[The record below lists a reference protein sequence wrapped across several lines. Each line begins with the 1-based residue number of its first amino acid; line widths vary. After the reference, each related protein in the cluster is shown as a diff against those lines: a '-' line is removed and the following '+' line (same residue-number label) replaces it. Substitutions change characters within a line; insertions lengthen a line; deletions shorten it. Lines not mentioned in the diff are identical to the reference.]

1 MKSFCIRKLI
11 KMLRL
16 VLLSV
21 LMNGMTKNALCLPN
35 TEVNF
40 STKDANI
47 PNIIVKLP
55 LQEIH
60 TIMLTVRDLEGNIIG
75 TGTQITVDHDI
86 EEFILYFTLSGGA
99 TGWTIT
105 KTSNWIYFPEGVDVH
120 SSVSNDG
127 GAVFSLIEIYNNM
140 TITSRTGVL
149 NITTTGESGI
159 PTTVTFTITQEGSV
173 SLIPPTIDSITSS
186 EITLMGDVDGG
197 YTAEV
202 GADDL
207 VSYFRVDIL
216 DNSASGWSVEEW
228 EDDKNLL
235 DISEN
240 TGISGEFFRVDILPN
255 GTLEE
260 KQATLRVVTTGE
272 SDDPDTVD
280 IEVRQ
285 SAGGPHNVNVSA
297 SIFDIPANRCVNA
310 AIGTAD
316 SLTVAHNIEGVCL
329 NFTLGGVAT
338 GWEIT
343 KSAHWINFPG
353 GIETF
358 SNMGNG
364 FVTLTLDKNPTT
376 VSRMNVLNIVTT
388 GAVGMSTAATFT
400 VRQLGLPP
408 TISGVST
415 EEVTLTGD
423 VEMGYSVSVDSG
435 SLDITF
441 TIDILD
447 NTASGW
453 ILLENTNFLSVS
465 GNTSGVDGEGFELS
479 ISPNNTL
486 FIRSDTL
493 SIVTM
498 GGEGVPDTVEIKIEQ
513 RAGISHT
520 LLIASHPSNRS
531 ELSYHSLSL
540 RLEGIVLGGGAESWT
555 VSSSSDWITNLSP
568 SLLSDELLITLS
580 RNEGSM
586 REGMITFVT
595 MGGLGVPITIDFM
608 ITQSRLPPVITDI
621 ILSDSTISE
630 NLSVGTTIGTLT
642 TIDPDDPTN
651 DSTYTYM
658 VDNDTFRIE
667 KDTLKTNRELD
678 FEKKNIYTIQITT
691 NDGKGRIFTK
701 EFDIKVEDSNEDPT
715 DITFSDIIILENQPI
730 GTAIGTLTTIDPDDP
745 THDSIYIYMV
755 NNDTFIIEKDTLK
768 TNRELD
774 FEEKDVYTIQ
784 ITTNDSKGR
793 NFTKSFDIKVEDVNE
808 KPTDIILSDSIIL
821 ENSSIGTTIGKLRT
835 IDPDDLTRDS
845 TYIYMIN
852 NDTFRI
858 EKDTLKTNRELDF
871 EEKDIYTIQ
880 ITTNDGKGGIF
891 TKEFDIKVEDTNEK
905 PTDIMLSDSL
915 ILENQPIG
923 TVIGTLTTIDPD
935 DPTHDSTY
943 IYMVN
948 NDTFII
954 EKDTLKTNRELDFEE
969 KDVYTIQITTND
981 SKGRN
986 FTKSFDIKVEDIN
999 EKPTDITFSDSI
1011 ILENQPIGTVI
1022 GTLTTIDPDD
1032 LARDSTYIYMI
1043 NNDTFR
1049 IEKDTLKT
1057 NRELDF
1063 EEKDIYTIQI
1073 TTNDGKGRNFT
1084 KEFDIKVEDINEK
1097 PTDIILSDSLILENQ
1112 PIGTVIGTFTTID
1125 PDDPTHDSTYI
1136 YMVNNDT
1143 FTIAND
1149 TLKTNK
1155 ELDFEKKN
1163 VYTIQITTND
1173 GKGRSFTKEFDIK
1186 VEDIN
1191 EKPTDII
1198 LSDSTISENLS
1209 VGTTIGTLTTIDPDD
1224 FARDSTYIYMIN
1236 NDTFTIANDTLKTNR
1251 ELDFEEKDIYTIQI
1265 TTNDSKGRSFTKE
1278 FDIKVGDTSEKPTDI
1293 ILSDSLILENQPIGT
1308 VIGTLTTIDPDDP
1321 THDSIYI
1328 YMVNNDTFI
1337 IEKDTLKTNRELDF
1351 EEKDVYTI
1359 QITTNDSKGRNFTKE
1374 FDIKVGDTNEKPTDI
1389 MLSDSIILE
1398 NSSIGTVIGTLTTI
1412 DPDDP
1417 THDSTYIYMV
1427 NNDTFRIE
1435 KDTLKTN
1442 RELDFEEKDVYTIQ
1456 ITTNDGKGGSFTKE
1470 FDIKVGDTNE
1480 KPTDIMLSD
1489 SLILENQPIGTVI
1502 GTLTTIDPDDP
1513 THDSIYIYMVNNDT
1527 FIIEKDTLKTNRE
1540 LDFEEKY
1547 VYTIQ
1552 ITTNDGKGRDFTKE
1566 FDIKVG
1572 DTNEKPTDIM
1582 LSDSL
1587 ILENQPIG
1595 TVIGTLTTI
1604 DPDDL
1609 ARDSTYIYM
1618 INNDTFTIANDT
1630 LKTNRELDFEEKDIY
1645 TIQITTNDGKG
1656 RSFTKEFDIKVEDIN
1671 EKPTDI
1677 ILSDSIILE
1686 NQPIGTVIG
1695 TLTTI
1700 DPDDPTNDSTYIYM
1714 VNNDTFRI
1722 EKDTLKTN
1730 RELDFEEKNIY
1741 TIQITTNDGKGRS
1754 FTKEFDIKVED
1765 INEKPTDIMLSDS
1778 LILENQPIGTVIGT
1792 LTTID
1797 PDDPTHDSIYI
1808 YMVNND
1814 TFRIEKDTLKTNREL
1829 DFEEKD
1835 IYTIQITTNDGKGR
1849 SFTKEFDIKV
1859 GDTNEKPTDIMLSDS
1874 LILEN
1879 QPIGTVIGTLTT
1891 IDPDD
1896 PTHDSIYIYMV
1907 NNDTFIIEKDT
1918 LKTNRELDFEEKD
1931 IYTIQITTNDGK
1943 GGSFTKEFDIKVG
1956 DTNEKPTDIMLSD
1969 SLILENQPI
1978 GTVIGTLTTIDPE
1991 DPTHDSTYIYMVNND
2006 TFRIEKDTLKTNREL
2021 DFEKKNVYIIQ
2032 ITTDDG
2038 KGGIFTKEFMI
2049 IITDEDEGENTLSI
2063 DGLLESVEILPV
2075 IVEDVFTLKMDH
2087 SFKGEVQL
2095 RLYTLNG
2102 TILKAGYYHKSR
2114 RLLSKSI
2121 EVSHLTGGVYVVII
2135 HFDNFTITRKIV
2147 KK

>member
-1 MKSFCIRKLI
+1 MKSFCIRKSVKI
-11 KMLRL
+11 LRL

-35 TEVNF
+35 REVNF
-40 STKDANI
+40 CTENANI
-47 PNIIVKLP
+47 PNIVVKLP
-55 LQEIH
+55 SRETH
-60 TIMLTVRDLEGNIIG
+60 TIMLTARDLEGNTIG

-86 EEFILYFTLSGGA
+86 DEFILYFTLSGGA

-105 KTSNWIYFPEGVDVH
+105 KTSNWIYFPEGVEVH
-120 SSVSNDG
+120 SSVSNTNNG

-140 TITSRTGVL
+140 TITSRTDVL
-149 NITTTGESGI
+149 SITTTGESGI
-159 PTTVTFTITQEGSV
+159 PTTVTFTIIQEGSV
-173 SLIPPTIDSITSS
+173 SLIPPTIDSVTSS

-280 IEVRQ
+280 IEIRQ

-297 SIFDIPANRCVNA
+297 SIFDIPTSRCVDA

-364 FVTLTLDKNPTT
+364 FVTLTLDKNSAT

-388 GAVGMSTAATFT
+388 GDVGMSTAATFT

-423 VEMGYSVSVDSG
+423 VEMGHSVSVDSG
-435 SLDITF
+435 ALDITF

-453 ILLENTNFLSVS
+453 ILLENTDFLSVS
-465 GNTSGVDGEGFELS
+465 GNTSGVDGESFELS

-568 SLLSDELLITLS
+568 SLLSDKLLITLS

-595 MGGLGVPITIDFM
+595 MGVLGVPITIDFM

-621 ILSDSTISE
+621 ILSDSLILENSSIGTVIGTFTTIDPEDTQDSTYIYMVNNDTFTITNDTLKTNRELDFEGKNIYTIQITTNDGKGEIFTKEFDIKVGDINEKPTNVILSDSLILE
-630 NLSVGTTIGTLT
+630 NSSIGTVIGTLR
-642 TIDPDDPTN
+642 TIDPDDPTH
-651 DSTYTYM
+651 DSTYIYM
-658 VDNDTFRIE
+658 VNNDTFTIE

-678 FEKKNIYTIQITT
+678 FEGKDVYTIQITT
-691 NDGKGRIFTK
+691 NDGKGRDFTK
-701 EFDIKVEDSNEDPT
+701 SFDIKVGDINEKPTNVILSDSL
-715 DITFSDIIILENQPI
+715 ILENSSI
-730 GTAIGTLTTIDPDDP
+730 GTAIGTLRTIDPDDP
-745 THDSIYIYMV
+745 TQDSTYIYMV

-774 FEEKDVYTIQ
+774 FEGKDVYTIQ
-784 ITTNDSKGR
+784 ITTNDGKGR
-793 NFTKSFDIKVEDVNE
+793 DFTKSFDIKVEDINE
-808 KPTDIILSDSIIL
+808 KPTDITLSDSLIL
-821 ENSSIGTTIGKLRT
+821 ENSSIGTA
-835 IDPDDLTRDS
+835 
-845 TYIYMIN
+845 
-852 NDTFRI
+852 
-858 EKDTLKTNRELDF
+858 
-871 EEKDIYTIQ
+871 
-880 ITTNDGKGGIF
+880 
-891 TKEFDIKVEDTNEK
+891 
-905 PTDIMLSDSL
+905 
-915 ILENQPIG
+915 
-923 TVIGTLTTIDPD
+923 IGTLRTIDPD

-954 EKDTLKTNRELDFEE
+954 EKDTLKTNRELDFEGKNIYTIQITTNDGKGE
-969 KDVYTIQITTND
+969 IFTKEFDIKVGDINEKPTDIILSDSTILENSSIGTAIGTLRTIDPDDPTQDSTYIYMVNNDTFIIEKDTLKTNRELDFEGKDVYTIQITTND
-981 SKGRN
+981 GKGRD

-999 EKPTDITFSDSI
+999 EKPTDIT
-1011 ILENQPIGTVI
+1011 
-1022 GTLTTIDPDD
+1022 
-1032 LARDSTYIYMI
+1032 
-1043 NNDTFR
+1043 
-1049 IEKDTLKT
+1049 
-1057 NRELDF
+1057 
-1063 EEKDIYTIQI
+1063 
-1073 TTNDGKGRNFT
+1073 
-1084 KEFDIKVEDINEK
+1084 
-1097 PTDIILSDSLILENQ
+1097 LSDSLILENSS
-1112 PIGTVIGTFTTID
+1112 IGTIIGTLHTID
-1125 PDDPTHDSTYI
+1125 PDDPTHDSTY
-1136 YMVNNDT
+1136 T
-1143 FTIAND
+1143 
-1149 TLKTNK
+1149 
-1155 ELDFEKKN
+1155 
-1163 VYTIQITTND
+1163 
-1173 GKGRSFTKEFDIK
+1173 
-1186 VEDIN
+1186 
-1191 EKPTDII
+1191 
-1198 LSDSTISENLS
+1198 
-1209 VGTTIGTLTTIDPDD
+1209 
-1224 FARDSTYIYMIN
+1224 
-1236 NDTFTIANDTLKTNR
+1236 
-1251 ELDFEEKDIYTIQI
+1251 
-1265 TTNDSKGRSFTKE
+1265 
-1278 FDIKVGDTSEKPTDI
+1278 
-1293 ILSDSLILENQPIGT
+1293 
-1308 VIGTLTTIDPDDP
+1308 
-1321 THDSIYI
+1321 

-1359 QITTNDSKGRNFTKE
+1359 QITTNDGKGEIFTKE
-1374 FDIKVGDTNEKPTDI
+1374 FDIKVGDINEKPTDI
-1389 MLSDSIILE
+1389 ILSDSTILE
-1398 NSSIGTVIGTLTTI
+1398 NSSIGTIIGTLHTI

-1417 THDSTYIYMV
+1417 TQDST
-1427 NNDTFRIE
+1427 
-1435 KDTLKTN
+1435 
-1442 RELDFEEKDVYTIQ
+1442 
-1456 ITTNDGKGGSFTKE
+1456 
-1470 FDIKVGDTNE
+1470 
-1480 KPTDIMLSD
+1480 
-1489 SLILENQPIGTVI
+1489 
-1502 GTLTTIDPDDP
+1502 
-1513 THDSIYIYMVNNDT
+1513 YIYMVNNDT
-1527 FIIEKDTLKTNRE
+1527 FIIEKDTLKTNKELDFEGKNIYTIQITTNDGKGEIFTKEFDIKVGDINEKPTNVILSDSLILENSSIGTIIGTLHTIDPDDPTHDSTYIHMINNDTFTIDNDTLKTNRE
-1540 LDFEEKY
+1540 LDFEEKQ

-1572 DTNEKPTDIM
+1572 DINEKPTDII
-1582 LSDSL
+1582 LSDST
-1587 ILENQPIG
+1587 ISENLSVG
-1595 TVIGTLTTI
+1595 TTIGTLRTI
-1604 DPDDL
+1604 DPDDPTQ
-1609 ARDSTYIYM
+1609 DSTYIYVV
-1618 INNDTFTIANDT
+1618 NNDTFTIDNDRLKTNRELDFEEKQVYTIQITTNDSKGGSFTKEFDIKVGDINEKPTDITLSDSTISENLSVGTTIGTLHTIDPDDPTQDSTYIYVVNNDTFIIEKDT
-1630 LKTNRELDFEEKDIY
+1630 LKTNRELDFEEKQVYTIQITTNDGKGEIFTKEFDIKVGDINEKPTNVILSDSLILENSSIGTAIGTLHTIDPDDPTQDSTYIYVVNNDTFRIEKDTLKTNRELDFEGKNIY

-1656 RSFTKEFDIKVEDIN
+1656 GSFTKEFDIKVEDIN

-1677 ILSDSIILE
+1677 ILSDSIISE
-1686 NQPIGTVIG
+1686 NLSVGTTIG
-1695 TLTTI
+1695 TLRTI
-1700 DPDDPTNDSTYIYM
+1700 DPDDPTHDSTYIYMANNDTFIIEKDTLKTNRELDFEGKNIYTIQITTNDGKGGSFTKEFDIKVEDINEKPTDITLSDSLILENSSIGTTIGTLRTIDPDDPTQDSTYIYM

-1730 RELDFEEKNIY
+1730 RKLDFGEKQVY
-1741 TIQITTNDGKGRS
+1741 TIQITTNDGKGRD
-1754 FTKEFDIKVED
+1754 FTK
-1765 INEKPTDIMLSDS
+1765 
-1778 LILENQPIGTVIGT
+1778 G
-1792 LTTID
+1792 
-1797 PDDPTHDSIYI
+1797 
-1808 YMVNND
+1808 
-1814 TFRIEKDTLKTNREL
+1814 
-1829 DFEEKD
+1829 
-1835 IYTIQITTNDGKGR
+1835 
-1849 SFTKEFDIKV
+1849 FT
-1859 GDTNEKPTDIMLSDS
+1859 
-1874 LILEN
+1874 
-1879 QPIGTVIGTLTT
+1879 
-1891 IDPDD
+1891 
-1896 PTHDSIYIYMV
+1896 
-1907 NNDTFIIEKDT
+1907 
-1918 LKTNRELDFEEKD
+1918 
-1931 IYTIQITTNDGK
+1931 
-1943 GGSFTKEFDIKVG
+1943 
-1956 DTNEKPTDIMLSD
+1956 
-1969 SLILENQPI
+1969 
-1978 GTVIGTLTTIDPE
+1978 
-1991 DPTHDSTYIYMVNND
+1991 
-2006 TFRIEKDTLKTNREL
+2006 
-2021 DFEKKNVYIIQ
+2021 
-2032 ITTDDG
+2032 
-2038 KGGIFTKEFMI
+2038 I
-2049 IITDEDEGENTLSI
+2049 IITNEDEEENTLSI

-2075 IVEDVFTLKMDH
+2075 VVEDAFTLKMDH

-2095 RLYTLNG
+2095 RFYTLNG
-2102 TILKAGYYHKSR
+2102 TIVKAGYYHKSS

-2121 EVSHLTGGVYVVII
+2121 EVSHLTGGIYVVII

>member
-280 IEVRQ
+280 IEIRQ

-388 GAVGMSTAATFT
+388 GDVGMSTAATFT

-435 SLDITF
+435 ALDITF

-465 GNTSGVDGEGFELS
+465 GNTSGVDGESFELS

-531 ELSYHSLSL
+531 DLSYHSLSL

-555 VSSSSDWITNLSP
+555 VSSSSDWITSLSP
-568 SLLSDELLITLS
+568 SLLSGKLLITLS

-595 MGGLGVPITIDFM
+595 MGALGVPITIDFM

-621 ILSDSTISE
+621 MLSDS
-630 NLSVGTTIGTLT
+630 L
-642 TIDPDDPTN
+642 
-651 DSTYTYM
+651 
-658 VDNDTFRIE
+658 
-667 KDTLKTNRELD
+667 
-678 FEKKNIYTIQITT
+678 
-691 NDGKGRIFTK
+691 
-701 EFDIKVEDSNEDPT
+701 
-715 DITFSDIIILENQPI
+715 ILENQPI

-745 THDSIYIYMV
+745 T
-755 NNDTFIIEKDTLK
+755 
-768 TNRELD
+768 
-774 FEEKDVYTIQ
+774 
-784 ITTNDSKGR
+784 
-793 NFTKSFDIKVEDVNE
+793 
-808 KPTDIILSDSIIL
+808 
-821 ENSSIGTTIGKLRT
+821 
-835 IDPDDLTRDS
+835 RDS
-845 TYIYMIN
+845 TYIYMI
-852 NDTFRI
+852 
-858 EKDTLKTNRELDF
+858 
-871 EEKDIYTIQ
+871 
-880 ITTNDGKGGIF
+880 
-891 TKEFDIKVEDTNEK
+891 
-905 PTDIMLSDSL
+905 
-915 ILENQPIG
+915 
-923 TVIGTLTTIDPD
+923 
-935 DPTHDSTY
+935 
-943 IYMVN
+943 
-948 NDTFII
+948 
-954 EKDTLKTNRELDFEE
+954 
-969 KDVYTIQITTND
+969 
-981 SKGRN
+981 
-986 FTKSFDIKVEDIN
+986 
-999 EKPTDITFSDSI
+999 
-1011 ILENQPIGTVI
+1011 
-1022 GTLTTIDPDD
+1022 
-1032 LARDSTYIYMI
+1032 
-1043 NNDTFR
+1043 
-1049 IEKDTLKT
+1049 
-1057 NRELDF
+1057 
-1063 EEKDIYTIQI
+1063 
-1073 TTNDGKGRNFT
+1073 
-1084 KEFDIKVEDINEK
+1084 
-1097 PTDIILSDSLILENQ
+1097 
-1112 PIGTVIGTFTTID
+1112 
-1125 PDDPTHDSTYI
+1125 
-1136 YMVNNDT
+1136 NNDT

-1149 TLKTNK
+1149 TLKTNR
-1155 ELDFEKKN
+1155 ELDFEEKQ

-1173 GKGRSFTKEFDIK
+1173 GKGRDFTKEFDIK

-1224 FARDSTYIYMIN
+1224 LTQDSTYIYMVN

-1251 ELDFEEKDIYTIQI
+1251 ELDFEKKQVYTIQI
-1265 TTNDSKGRSFTKE
+1265 TTNDGKGRNFTKE
-1278 FDIKVGDTSEKPTDI
+1278 FDIKVEDINEKPTDI
-1293 ILSDSLILENQPIGT
+1293 ILSDSIILENQPIGT
-1308 VIGTLTTIDPDDP
+1308 TIGTLSTIDPDDLAR
-1321 THDSIYI
+1321 DSTYI
-1328 YMVNNDTFI
+1328 YMINNDTFI

-1359 QITTNDSKGRNFTKE
+1359 QITTNDGKGRIFTKE
-1374 FDIKVGDTNEKPTDI
+1374 FDIKVEDINEKPTDI
-1389 MLSDSIILE
+1389 MLSDGIILE
-1398 NSSIGTVIGTLTTI
+1398 NQPIGTTIGTLTTI

-1417 THDSTYIYMV
+1417 TNDSTYIYMV
-1427 NNDTFRIE
+1427 D
-1435 KDTLKTN
+1435 
-1442 RELDFEEKDVYTIQ
+1442 
-1456 ITTNDGKGGSFTKE
+1456 
-1470 FDIKVGDTNE
+1470 
-1480 KPTDIMLSD
+1480 
-1489 SLILENQPIGTVI
+1489 
-1502 GTLTTIDPDDP
+1502 
-1513 THDSIYIYMVNNDT
+1513 NDT

-1540 LDFEEKY
+1540 LDFEKKD

-1552 ITTNDGKGRDFTKE
+1552 ITTNDGKGRD
-1566 FDIKVG
+1566 
-1572 DTNEKPTDIM
+1572 
-1582 LSDSL
+1582 
-1587 ILENQPIG
+1587 
-1595 TVIGTLTTI
+1595 
-1604 DPDDL
+1604 
-1609 ARDSTYIYM
+1609 
-1618 INNDTFTIANDT
+1618 
-1630 LKTNRELDFEEKDIY
+1630 
-1645 TIQITTNDGKG
+1645 
-1656 RSFTKEFDIKVEDIN
+1656 FTKEFDIKVEDIN

-1686 NQPIGTVIG
+1686 NSSIGTVIGTITTIDPDDLTQDSTYIYMVNNDTFTIANDTLKTNRELDFEKKQVYTIQITTNDGKGRDFTKSFDIKVEDINEKPTDIILSDSLILENQPIGTVIG
-1695 TLTTI
+1695 TLRTI
-1700 DPDDPTNDSTYIYM
+1700 DPDDLARDSTYIYM

-1730 RELDFEEKNIY
+1730 RELDFEEKNVY
-1741 TIQITTNDGKGRS
+1741 TIQITTNDGKGGG

-1765 INEKPTDIMLSDS
+1765 INEKPTNVILSDS
-1778 LILENQPIGTVIGT
+1778 LILENRPIGTVIGT
-1792 LTTID
+1792 LRTID
-1797 PDDPTHDSIYI
+1797 PDDLA
-1808 YMVNND
+1808 
-1814 TFRIEKDTLKTNREL
+1814 R
-1829 DFEEKD
+1829 
-1835 IYTIQITTNDGKGR
+1835 
-1849 SFTKEFDIKV
+1849 
-1859 GDTNEKPTDIMLSDS
+1859 
-1874 LILEN
+1874 
-1879 QPIGTVIGTLTT
+1879 
-1891 IDPDD
+1891 
-1896 PTHDSIYIYMV
+1896 
-1907 NNDTFIIEKDT
+1907 
-1918 LKTNRELDFEEKD
+1918 
-1931 IYTIQITTNDGK
+1931 
-1943 GGSFTKEFDIKVG
+1943 
-1956 DTNEKPTDIMLSD
+1956 
-1969 SLILENQPI
+1969 
-1978 GTVIGTLTTIDPE
+1978 
-1991 DPTHDSTYIYMVNND
+1991 DSTYIYMVNND

-2021 DFEKKNVYIIQ
+2021 DFEEKQVYTIQ
-2032 ITTDDG
+2032 ITTNDGKGRIFTKAFDIKVEDINEKPTDIMLSDSIISENLSVGTTIGTLRTIDPDDLTQDSTYIYMVNNDTFTIVNDTLKTNRELDFEKKQVYTIQITTNDGKGRDFTKEFDIKVEDINEKPTNVILSDSIILENQPIGTVIGTIRTIDPDDLARDSTYIYMVNNDTFRIEKDTLKTNRELDFEEKQVYTIQITTNDGKGRDFTKSFDIKVEDINEKPTDIILSDSTISENLSVGTTIGTLTTIDPDDLTHDSTYIYMVDNDTFRIEKDTLKTNRELDFEENDVYTIQITTNDGKGRNFTKEFDIKVEDINEKPTDIMLSDSIILENQPIGTVIGTLTTIDPEDPTQDSTYIYMINNDTFIIDNDTLKTNRELDFEEKDVYTIQITTNDG

-2075 IVEDVFTLKMDH
+2075 VVEDVFTLKMDH

-2102 TILKAGYYHKSR
+2102 TIVKAGYYHKSR

-2135 HFDNFTITRKIV
+2135 YFDNFTITRKIV